1 MCYNK
6 VMVKVECKKIR
17 IAALFAVAFLSILS
31 LSNVAHA
38 ANNSDADYKVIVET
52 MLTLDISANS
62 VTLNLNP
69 ASKPFDYGDLDV
81 TVTTNNSTGYKLS
94 VTGAS
99 TDLEEENDA
108 RLKIPTLDALSG
120 GYTDSTFTANR
131 WGYGIAGSGIY
142 GPFVSGAEIVNKTG
156 PVNNDVTTLR
166 FAAKINGTQAAGSY
180 SDTLTFTAVA
190 NPLPPKL
197 QNITAS
203 DCPTDPTSIV
213 DARDGQTY
221 TIKQM
226 PDGRCWMLENLNL
239 GATEI
244 TKDLTSANT
253 NLSTTIPAATFN
265 SWRATGTSFTR
276 TYEQGQVI
284 PITTANSSNHLAA
297 DSSSGAKYG
306 TLYNYCAATAGTS
319 CVGASL
325 NTTSTG
331 YDLCPKGWR
340 LPMAGAASDANNEF
354 QALYVSLGSKA
365 ANMIKSISDGGAS
378 LALSGMSTT
387 NLSSQGSMGN
397 YWSSTLKDNQFMY
410 VPIIGSSYFM
420 SSNYNARD
428 TGFSIRCILKN

>member
-6 VMVKVECKKIR
+6 VMFKVERKTIG
-17 IAALFAVAFLSILS
+17 IAALFAVVFLFVSSIG
-31 LSNVAHA
+31 NVAHA
-38 ANNSDADYKVIVET
+38 TNETDYKVIVET
-52 MLTLDISANS
+52 MLTIDVSANS

-69 ASKPFDYGDLDV
+69 AANPFGYGDVDV
-81 TVTTNNSTGYKLS
+81 AVTTNNSTGYKLS
-94 VTGAS
+94 ISAGS
-99 TDLEEENDA
+99 TDLVEKNDSSI
-108 RLKIPTLDALSG
+108 KIPTLDALSG

-131 WGYGIAGSGIY
+131 WGYKVGTTGNY
-142 GPFVSGAEIVNKTG
+142 GPFVPGAEITKKTG
-156 PVNNDVTTLR
+156 PVNSDTTTLR
-166 FAAKINGTQAAGSY
+166 FAAKINGTQPAGSY
-180 SDTLTFTAVA
+180 SDTLSFVAVA

-197 QNITAS
+197 QNITTS

-213 DARDGQTY
+213 DDRDGQMY

-253 NLSTTIPAATFN
+253 NLATTIPAATFN
-265 SWRATGTSFTR
+265 SWRATGTSYTR

-284 PITTANSSNHLAA
+284 PITTTNSSNHLDT
-297 DSSSGAKYG
+297 DSNTGTKYG
-306 TLYNYCAATAGTS
+306 ALYNYCAATAGTS
-319 CVGASL
+319 CVGSSM
-325 NTTSTG
+325 NTSSAE

-340 LPMAGAASDANNEF
+340 LPKAGATNDSNNEF

-365 ANMIKSISDGGAS
+365 ANMIKSISAGGAA
-378 LALSGMSTT
+378 LTLSGMSTT

-397 YWSSTLKDNQFMY
+397 YWSSTLKDSQFMY